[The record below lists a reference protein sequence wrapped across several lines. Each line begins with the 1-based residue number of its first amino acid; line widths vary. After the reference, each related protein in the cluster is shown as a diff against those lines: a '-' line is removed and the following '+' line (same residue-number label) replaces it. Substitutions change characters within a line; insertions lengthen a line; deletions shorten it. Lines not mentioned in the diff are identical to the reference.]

1 MKKIVHVFTVSM
13 SLVFLE
19 GLYDKFKKNG
29 YELIVICS
37 DGYEARYEESIGN
50 IKFYPVSMSRGIN
63 PIKDLFALIR
73 IISILKIEKPQ
84 VVHGHTPKGG
94 LLAMLASKFLSIKN
108 RLYHLHGLKY
118 PGEKG
123 IKRLI
128 IKWMEKTTVKLSAN
142 VFAVSNSLREY
153 AINSGLGSAEKI
165 SILLNGSVKG
175 IDLKMSEEIR
185 NRKKQLISELGIKKH
200 NITIGFVGR
209 ITEEKGVFELF
220 EAYKRLMELKY
231 DVGLVLC
238 GLMEIKSERNRAL
251 FDEILKLD
259 GVQYFGQVDNPLEY
273 MVCCDIFVLPSW
285 REGFG
290 LVNIEANSVGVPVIT
305 TDIIGCKDSIE
316 NGKTGILVES
326 KNKDELIKALEYL
339 IKNTQKRIDM
349 GQNGI
354 KRVEMLYDRN
364 AIWDELLN
372 EYNKMVKEVEI

>member
-13 SLVFLE
+13 SVVFLE
-19 GLYDKFKKNG
+19 GLYDRFKKNG

-37 DGYEARYEESIGN
+37 DGDEARYEESVGN

-73 IISILKIEKPQ
+73 IISILKIERPQ
-84 VVHGHTPKGG
+84 IVHGHTPKGG

-118 PGEKG
+118 TGEKG

-128 IKWMEKTTVKLSAN
+128 IKWMEKATVKLSSK
-142 VFAVSNSLREY
+142 VFVVSESLREY

-175 IDLKMSEEIR
+175 IDLKRSEEIR
-185 NRKKQLISELGIKKH
+185 NRKKQLLFELGINKRSV
-200 NITIGFVGR
+200 TIGFVGR
-209 ITEEKGVFELF
+209 ITKDKGVFELF
-220 EAYKRLMELKY
+220 QAYKRLIELEY

-238 GLMEIKSERNRAL
+238 GLMEIKSEKKRAL
-251 FDEILKLD
+251 FDEVLKLD

-273 MVCCDIFVLPSW
+273 MVCCDIFILPSW

-305 TDIIGCKDSIE
+305 TDILGCRDSIE
-316 NGKTGILVES
+316 NQKTGILVES
-326 KNKDELIKALEYL
+326 KNKDDLIKALEYL
-339 IKNTQKRIDM
+339 IKNPEKRIDM

-364 AIWDELLN
+364 MIWDALLN
-372 EYNKMVKEVEI
+372 EYSKMVKEVEI

>member
-1 MKKIVHVFTVSM
+1 
-13 SLVFLE
+13 
-19 GLYDKFKKNG
+19 
-29 YELIVICS
+29 
-37 DGYEARYEESIGN
+37 
-50 IKFYPVSMSRGIN
+50 
-63 PIKDLFALIR
+63 
-73 IISILKIEKPQ
+73 
-84 VVHGHTPKGG
+84 
-94 LLAMLASKFLSIKN
+94 
-108 RLYHLHGLKY
+108 
-118 PGEKG
+118 
-123 IKRLI
+123 
-128 IKWMEKTTVKLSAN
+128 
-142 VFAVSNSLREY
+142 
-153 AINSGLGSAEKI
+153 
-165 SILLNGSVKG
+165 
-175 IDLKMSEEIR
+175 MSEEIR

-238 GLMEIKSERNRAL
+238 GLMDIKSERNRAL

>member
-153 AINSGLGSAEKI
+153 AVNSGLGSAEKI

>member
-1 MKKIVHVFTVSM
+1 
-13 SLVFLE
+13 
-19 GLYDKFKKNG
+19 
-29 YELIVICS
+29 
-37 DGYEARYEESIGN
+37 
-50 IKFYPVSMSRGIN
+50 MSRGIN

-231 DVGLVLC
+231 DVGLVL
-238 GLMEIKSERNRAL
+238 LR
-251 FDEILKLD
+251 F
-259 GVQYFGQVDNPLEY
+259 
-273 MVCCDIFVLPSW
+273 
-285 REGFG
+285 
-290 LVNIEANSVGVPVIT
+290 
-305 TDIIGCKDSIE
+305 
-316 NGKTGILVES
+316 NG
-326 KNKDELIKALEYL
+326 N
-339 IKNTQKRIDM
+339 
-349 GQNGI
+349 
-354 KRVEMLYDRN
+354 
-364 AIWDELLN
+364 
-372 EYNKMVKEVEI
+372 

>member
-1 MKKIVHVFTVSM
+1 
-13 SLVFLE
+13 
-19 GLYDKFKKNG
+19 
-29 YELIVICS
+29 
-37 DGYEARYEESIGN
+37 
-50 IKFYPVSMSRGIN
+50 MSRGIN